1 VIWLKVLL
9 ALVVALLTAALMCLL
24 IQGLVTGGEK
34 AVGWLVRRARAR
46 KTPPVLVP
54 SDGSHDALDE
64 DPELDAAFDALVADL
79 KGER

>member
-9 ALVVALLTAALMCLL
+9 ALVVALLTAAVMCLL

-46 KTPPVLVP
+46 RTWTRTQNWTPRSTRWWLT
-54 SDGSHDALDE
+54 
-64 DPELDAAFDALVADL
+64 
-79 KGER
+79 